1 MVREEGMKKFL
12 ISAIVMLFVASFAF
26 IFVACEANYGA
37 LSGNYYLT
45 SVTYQNGT
53 TKTAYQVVS
62 GGQIT
67 DKANEYIKL
76 NKEQGCSFS
85 GLIKTAI
92 GAQDGKYSVQD
103 NAASF
108 LVESGCVV
116 ATIEGKTIVINIS
129 GTTYVFVKA

>member
-1 MVREEGMKKFL
+1 MKKFL
-12 ISAIVMLFVASFAF
+12 ICLVAMLFVASFAF

-37 LSGNYYLT
+37 LSGNYYLA

-53 TKTAYQVVS
+53 TKTADQLVS

-67 DKANEYIKL
+67 DKTNEYIKL
-76 NKEQGCSFS
+76 DKEQKCSFS

-92 GAQDGKYSVQD
+92 GAQDGTFSVQD
-103 NAASF
+103 NAISF

-116 ATIEGKTIVINIS
+116 ATIESKTIVINIS